1 MKVIKHGKKNFV
13 AVCARCGCKF
23 SYTINEL
30 KAQYPLK
37 YIRCPECG
45 DEYYHPSQDNSQATF
60 IYDKAPAPLFEDYS
74 KTVLPSYIPPTIT
87 TGGPWPPALSSSTIW
102 CKEDK

>member
-1 MKVIKHGKKNFV
+1 MPKVIKHGKKEFV
-13 AVCARCGCKF
+13 GICDRCGCKF

-37 YIRCPECG
+37 YIRCPDCG
-45 DEYYHPSQDNSQATF
+45 DEYYHPNQDNSQATF
-60 IYDKAPAPLFEDYS
+60 IYDKAPAPLFDYS
-74 KTVLPSYIPPTIT
+74 KTALPSYIPPTTIT
-87 TGGPWPPALSSSTIW
+87 STPWPPALSSSTIW